1 MNKTLEKWQPS
12 DALEN
17 YMYLV
22 ESLNFGTMYVR
33 FKSGTKKE
41 CPEEI
46 KFTAHNFYHNF
57 KFTSSCVSHTKL
69 CYGSNLSVEQKT
81 IVGT

>member
-1 MNKTLEKWQPS
+1 
-12 DALEN
+12 
-17 YMYLV
+17 MYLV

-46 KFTAHNFYHNF
+46 KFTVHNFYHNF
-57 KFTSSCVSHTKL
+57 KFTSSCLEVTQSSDVQQYIPL
-69 CYGSNLSVEQKT
+69 YA
-81 IVGT
+81 